1 MINYDLIRD
10 KASAFRSALQN
21 EYGTSG
27 VASLHALRNIIG
39 SRYGLDYSE
48 LAMGAQ
54 EDSVKGLIL
63 KSSRMVSIVANS
75 DLPEAGRILV
85 LVHELGHYHLGHL
98 RAAGISRLFDNR
110 FGFRRD
116 NSLTAR
122 MENEANFFAADV
134 LLNTEETL
142 DAIRTNDL
150 MTSASLLR
158 VPVEILDFKL
168 RLLSR
173 SGNLAEYQ
181 DVLGVR
187 SDCLKNM
194 RIEKSAYDYY

>member
-1 MINYDLIRD
+1 MIQYDLIRE
-10 KASAFRSALQN
+10 KASAFRDALQT
-21 EYGTSG
+21 EYGTSRT
-27 VASLHALRNIIG
+27 ASLHDLRVMIRN
-39 SRYGLDYSE
+39 RYDLDYSE
-48 LAMGAQ
+48 LAMGTQ
-54 EDSVKGLIL
+54 EDSVEGLIL
-63 KSSRMVSIVANS
+63 KSSRMVSIVTNS

-85 LVHELGHYHLGHL
+85 LIHELGHFHLGHL
-98 RAAGISRLFDNR
+98 GAAGISRLFDNR
-110 FGFRRD
+110 FGFRRE
-116 NSLTAR
+116 SSRTAR

-134 LLNTEETL
+134 LLDTEETMDIIL
-142 DAIRTNDL
+142 TNDL

-173 SGNLAEYQ
+173 DGHLADYK
-181 DVLGVR
+181 DVLTVR